1 MGIVTVKP
9 ARFWAAAPAGSP
21 AKLTT
26 PTVVVLPASCCMLL
40 CRVGLAT
47 LFMHPV
53 VLLPAIAANSAWA
66 SAAEGYTETLSSTAS
81 TLSALLKSG
90 LWTFV
95 GAILATRVGMP
106 THEASWGDHGVT
118 RVGAAAAPPADHP
131 EGRSDSCRSAAVPW
145 AAVCGLTAGAL
156 AEDDVA
162 DRDDDP
168 DPDVDVA
175 DVARS
180 CPVWP

>member
-1 MGIVTVKP
+1 MGMVTVKP

-26 PTVVVLPASCCMLL
+26 PTVVVLPASCCMLF
-40 CRVGLAT
+40 CSAGLAT

-90 LWTFV
+90 LWTLV
-95 GAILATRVGMP
+95 GAISATRVGMP
-106 THEASWGDHGVT
+106 THEASCGDHGVT
-118 RVGAAAAPPADHP
+118 RWPGGRRRRPPTTPRAGPTAGGVPPSPAPPSA
-131 EGRSDSCRSAAVPW
+131 GRPLPPW
-145 AAVCGLTAGAL
+145 G
-156 AEDDVA
+156 
-162 DRDDDP
+162 R
-168 DPDVDVA
+168 
-175 DVARS
+175 
-180 CPVWP
+180 